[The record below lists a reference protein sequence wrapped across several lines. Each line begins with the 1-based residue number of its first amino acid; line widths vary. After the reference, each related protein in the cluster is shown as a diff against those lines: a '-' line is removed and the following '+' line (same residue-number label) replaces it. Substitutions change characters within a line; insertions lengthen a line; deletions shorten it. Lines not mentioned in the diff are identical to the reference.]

1 LHQLK
6 FVNSYHILPTT
17 FYLSIYLQKNMASKK
32 SDNRLAYGVT
42 LLVFGCLFLI
52 RQLHI
57 IPAELSNIVFDFK
70 NYLLIIGIIFLLCH
84 SNKNIGFVLIAV
96 GLLFRLSD
104 IIHWTKDISDFIW
117 PVLLITA
124 GALLVFRK
132 K

>member
-1 LHQLK
+1 
-6 FVNSYHILPTT
+6 
-17 FYLSIYLQKNMASKK
+17 MASKK

-84 SNKNIGFVLIAV
+84 SNKNIGFVLIVV

>member
-1 LHQLK
+1 
-6 FVNSYHILPTT
+6 
-17 FYLSIYLQKNMASKK
+17 MASKK
-32 SDNRLAYGVT
+32 SDNRLAWGVT

-57 IPAELSNIVFDFK
+57 IPAELANIVFEFK
-70 NYLLIIGIIFLLCH
+70 NYPLIIGIIFLLCH
-84 SNKNIGFVLIAV
+84 SNKNIGFVLITV

-117 PVLLITA
+117 PILLITA

>member
-1 LHQLK
+1 
-6 FVNSYHILPTT
+6 
-17 FYLSIYLQKNMASKK
+17 MASKK
-32 SDNRLAYGVT
+32 SDNRLAWGVT

-52 RQLHI
+52 RQLHVM
-57 IPAELSNIVFDFK
+57 PAELANIVFDFK
-70 NYLLIIGIIFLLCH
+70 NYPLIIGIIFLLCH
-84 SNKNIGFVLIAV
+84 SNKNIGFVLIVV

-104 IIHWTKDISDFIW
+104 IIHWTKNISDFIW

>member
-1 LHQLK
+1 
-6 FVNSYHILPTT
+6 
-17 FYLSIYLQKNMASKK
+17 MASKK
-32 SDNRLAYGVT
+32 SDNRLAWGVT

-52 RQLHI
+52 RQLHVM
-57 IPAELSNIVFDFK
+57 PAELANIVFDFK
-70 NYLLIIGIIFLLCH
+70 NYPLIIGIIFLLCH
-84 SNKNIGFVLIAV
+84 SNKNIGFVLIVV

-104 IIHWTKDISDFIW
+104 IIHWTRDISDFTW

>member
-1 LHQLK
+1 
-6 FVNSYHILPTT
+6 
-17 FYLSIYLQKNMASKK
+17 MASKK
-32 SDNRLAYGVT
+32 SDNRLAWGVT

-52 RQLHI
+52 RQLHVM
-57 IPAELSNIVFDFK
+57 PAELATIVFDFK
-70 NYLLIIGIIFLLCH
+70 NYPLIIGIIFLLSH